1 MILNRDLITR
11 AEKILNDK
19 NTEIINKPKNSKIGL
34 FKEKRDITIITAA
47 YNAEEF
53 IERTIDSVVNQTYPF
68 EKIELIIVDDK
79 STDSTKEI
87 LISYAQKYKNITVVF
102 LNENTGTAGMPRNIG
117 LELHSTEKVMFLDAD
132 DWFHEAAVEKMIRKM
147 DENNDDFV
155 IGQTIKVNEAG
166 ENIHAEFM
174 SYKERNHISPTEMPY
189 LYYHMGPP
197 SKLMKS
203 SIIMENSIRF
213 PEYKFGEDKSFFF
226 DVLDKCKS
234 LSVIKEP
241 IYYVNRFKSNNES
254 LTQVMTALDKRKIDL
269 EILKRV
275 YDQNLPIEKEKI
287 LMKRLVEYDLLKTC
301 DSFVFIRSNEK
312 QEYINIIKEALDLLT
327 ARDYDII
334 EEFDT
339 PLYKAGA
346 RLIERENYN
355 DFIQLFTWYKLD
367 QNKNILIKNDLPY
380 YDVQVFN
387 DSHEF
392 KHISVPLYA
401 RAINSYVENDKYIQ
415 EFEVYGE
422 KKTTI
427 ENILIRDR
435 KSTKNELD
443 VEFNIKGNIGTF
455 SVEVDELNSLKTS
468 LFTVFIRYDGHKLLN
483 IKRQLESKIQTEKRD
498 LIFYTTRAN
507 NLGFAIRNKK

>member
-1 MILNRDLITR
+1 
-11 AEKILNDK
+11 
-19 NTEIINKPKNSKIGL
+19 
-34 FKEKRDITIITAA
+34 
-47 YNAEEF
+47 
-53 IERTIDSVVNQTYPF
+53 
-68 EKIELIIVDDK
+68 
-79 STDSTKEI
+79 
-87 LISYAQKYKNITVVF
+87 
-102 LNENTGTAGMPRNIG
+102 
-117 LELHSTEKVMFLDAD
+117 
-132 DWFHEAAVEKMIRKM
+132 
-147 DENNDDFV
+147 
-155 IGQTIKVNEAG
+155 
-166 ENIHAEFM
+166 
-174 SYKERNHISPTEMPY
+174 
-189 LYYHMGPP
+189 
-197 SKLMKS
+197 
-203 SIIMENSIRF
+203 SIRF

-312 QEYINIIKEALDLLT
+312 QEYINIIKEALDILS
-327 ARDYDII
+327 ARNYDII

-367 QNKNILIKNDLPY
+367 QYKNILIKNDLPY
-380 YDVQVFN
+380 YDVQVFD

-401 RAINSYVENDKYIQ
+401 RAINS
-415 EFEVYGE
+415 
-422 KKTTI
+422 
-427 ENILIRDR
+427 
-435 KSTKNELD
+435 
-443 VEFNIKGNIGTF
+443 
-455 SVEVDELNSLKTS
+455 
-468 LFTVFIRYDGHKLLN
+468 
-483 IKRQLESKIQTEKRD
+483 
-498 LIFYTTRAN
+498 
-507 NLGFAIRNKK
+507 

>member
-1 MILNRDLITR
+1 MNRDLITR

-34 FKEKRDITIITAA
+34 FKEKRDITIITAS

-53 IERTIDSVVNQTYPF
+53 IERTIGSVINQTYPF

-312 QEYINIIKEALDLLT
+312 QEYINIIKEALDILS
-327 ARDYDII
+327 ARNYDII

-367 QNKNILIKNDLPY
+367 QYKNILIKNDLPY
-380 YDVQVFN
+380 YDVQVFD

-401 RAINSYVENDKYIQ
+401 RAINSYIENKNIFQ
-415 EFEVYGE
+415 EIEIYGE
-422 KKTTI
+422 LKGTVDK
-427 ENILIRDR
+427 LVIRDR
-435 KSTKNELD
+435 KSATNEL
-443 VEFNIKGNIGTF
+443 
-455 SVEVDELNSLKTS
+455 EVDIEIEGNNGIFNVSIEELDSLNTS
-468 LFTVFIRYDGHKLLN
+468 LFTMFLRYDGHKLLN
-483 IKRQLESKIQTEKRD
+483 IKHQVETTLPTENRNM
-498 LIFYTTRAN
+498 IFYTTKAN
-507 NLGFAIRNKK
+507 NLGLAIRDKK